1 MRRNKQP
8 KLKKLEDLLVT
19 KKTQKKKSYKMEESY
34 TMVEQM
40 DAVKYYVELANN
52 IVTGEVQDAARDLL

>member
-1 MRRNKQP
+1 MRSNKQP
-8 KLKKLEDLLVT
+8 KIKKLEAFMVM
-19 KKTQKKKSYKMEESY
+19 KRKSYKMEESY

-40 DAVKYYVELANN
+40 DGVKYYVELAND

>member
-1 MRRNKQP
+1 MRSKKQP
-8 KLKKLEDLLVT
+8 KIKKLEAFMVM
-19 KKTQKKKSYKMEESY
+19 KKKSYKMEESY

-52 IVTGEVQDAARDLL
+52 IVTEEVQDAARDLL